1 MDHFCPLQGWLGL
14 NVGGLDFLQIAGLA
28 AGQDSDGTKL
38 FDVGRNFNESSFKRS
53 EKSSGKVFQLA
64 YIFLIIKRSVW
75 EEQSLSKNIN
85 WLTVKWKLLTCKY
98 YRQHQHKKLNDLKY
112 ATFGIYIFNI
122 KSRVADPCHLCRIRI
137 RLFF

>member
-1 MDHFCPLQGWLGL
+1 MHMFFPPHRADLYCPQQWRLWLNLGPLLPTQGWLGL

-38 FDVGRNFNESSFKRS
+38 FDVGRNINQSSFKRS

-75 EEQSLSKNIN
+75 EEQSLFKNIKR
-85 WLTVKWKLLTCKY
+85 LTVKWKILMCNY
-98 YRQHQHKKLNDLKY
+98 YRQHQHKNSM
-112 ATFGIYIFNI
+112 T
-122 KSRVADPCHLCRIRI
+122 
-137 RLFF
+137 